1 MQDTIACTGT
11 NVHTY
16 IMKLRKK
23 FRCSIRKILSPFN
36 CCYNVNSNLSTLT
49 KNAALESSEV
59 ANKTLITK
67 AVLEG
72 KKTSNIAEMTKEE
85 ETLST
90 TPNSLKDIFKGTHTI
105 ERMVIMSN
113 YARAILGL
121 PPCTDEQLEKLALL
135 IYDSMEAPS
144 RTFHNVEHLRDL
156 SVSAVDTI
164 QQSAIA
170 FHDLIYYQI
179 DGGLSDAQREYLHD
193 IVVEKED
200 TTNEIT
206 TLKLEAAMEMV
217 MDIFGFTYGQVLN
230 PYKGMNEFLSACVCV
245 RSNLEMDRKRS
256 PVRKMMS
263 LTAKCAACIEATIPF
278 RTSDENGRYPP
289 EALFERL
296 KKVNVTYDLQWDEE
310 ETVKAVQRSVDL
322 GNRDLDNFSWKDRG
336 KFLTN
341 TWKLLPESNVALR
354 TSVYYLSDLSLAM
367 KKMAGFFEFLDPETL
382 YFSFRDAKM
391 EAMNKIKTTQAR
403 KNINTALHY
412 MRHKLVALSV
422 LSAIAELSGGDVPI
436 SLFVG
441 DFATEG
447 RPMSSHIEDFL
458 DTDYL
463 PSDDVDIDHAVLKLL
478 REGRAKDSFFDS
490 NKSYLAALIYAHI
503 GQRGMEECLKYI
515 VHPMDEAH
523 SWLLLRNLPISLSH
537 EILSAC
543 SNLAITRRLEI
554 SEIVDKLRDE

>member
-1 MQDTIACTGT
+1 M
-11 NVHTY
+11 
-16 IMKLRKK
+16 
-23 FRCSIRKILSPFN
+23 SPFN
-36 CCYNVNSNLSTLT
+36 CCYKRANTSYVNSNLSNLT
-49 KNAALESSEV
+49 KNTGATNAALESSGV
-59 ANKTLITK
+59 TNTLITK
-67 AVLEG
+67 AVLEE
-72 KKTSNIAEMTKEE
+72 KMSDIAEITKEE

-90 TPNSLKDIFKGTHTI
+90 TPTYLALLQENTHSL
-105 ERMVIMSN
+105 ERMVILHKHGWEL
-113 YARAILGL
+113 LGL

-156 SVSAVDTI
+156 SVGTVDTI

-179 DGGLSDAQREYLHD
+179 DGGLSNAQREYLHD

-245 RSNLEMDRKRS
+245 RVNLEMDRKRS

-278 RTSDENGRYPP
+278 RTSDEDGRSPP

-310 ETVKAVQRSVDL
+310 ETVKTVQRSVDL
-322 GNRDLDNFSWKDRG
+322 GNRDLDNFSWTDRG

-367 KKMAGFFEFLDPETL
+367 KKMADFFEFLDPETL
-382 YFSFRDAKM
+382 YFSFRDTKM

-441 DFATEG
+441 DFPTEG

-478 REGRAKDSFFDS
+478 REGRTKDSFFDR

-554 SEIVDKLRDE
+554 SKIVDKLRDE